1 MRKVSA
7 KTEGAFWCCFLA
19 CVLDCSSATFAVSA
33 KQSVRTGI
41 QLEGLRLRG
50 GESGG
55 RVGNMWILTH
65 DIECDAV
72 TLAWEKVENAVC
84 YEIQLKVGP
93 DGEFKSVSD
102 KLSSTMVSYFSTDYS
117 IECAACVC
125 DDGVHVWAGA
135 QEKPPTGLTAP
146 SAGARKNG

>member
-7 KTEGAFWCCFLA
+7 RKEGAFWCCFFA
-19 CVLDCSSATFAVSA
+19 CVLDCSSAIFAVSA
-33 KQSVRTGI
+33 KQSVRTLI
-41 QLEGLRLRG
+41 RLDGLRLRG

-55 RVGNMWILTH
+55 RAGNMWILTH

-93 DGEFKSVSD
+93 DGDFKTVSD
-102 KLSSTMVSYFSTDYS
+102 KLSSTMVSLIS
-117 IECAACVC
+117 
-125 DDGVHVWAGA
+125 A
-135 QEKPPTGLTAP
+135 QII
-146 SAGARKNG
+146 